1 MSLIALYY
9 VRNIGYIYYDVKQ
22 ITHQQQ
28 GMNFV
33 FQDHKTDT
41 NKHII
46 TFYYINSCELQNF
59 PS

>member
-1 MSLIALYY
+1 VKYCFWIFYAKWLEI
-9 VRNIGYIYYDVKQ
+9 DTKQ

-41 NKHII
+41 SGDIH
-46 TFYYINSCELQNF
+46 
-59 PS
+59 